1 MSALRANRF
10 GWLLGALILG
20 GFLPVMLIAPQYL
33 DELLLGRGYILG
45 VAVLSAFAL
54 PWLGAHSETLSGRA
68 ERHAPW
74 LLAALIGGYVIVAA
88 LLANY
93 RWRILTLGNN
103 DSAIVIQSLYYTLE
117 EGRPFFNT
125 LEKVSH
131 FGVHASFIYYLL
143 APLYA
148 LWRSPQGFLT
158 LIPAASIG
166 LSAIP
171 FFALARARLG
181 ALAALC
187 LTAAYLLYPPLLAR
201 ATGDFYEMTLL
212 PALLLAAFYY
222 YERERFWPFLFFL
235 ALCLLVKESL
245 AATVFVF
252 ALYGLVQRR
261 GWRWTLAPAALSVG
275 WGALAFAVLLPFFGS
290 GTISSRAEALL
301 GAQMASPALAWRY
314 ITGQPV
320 AFLRSILSAPKLGL
334 VYQLL
339 QPLGFILPL
348 LSAEALFALPALG
361 LSLLAQGGSVGITA
375 WESAIFGPV
384 LLLSAATGIKKL
396 TEASENR
403 PSWLVGNAAIRSA
416 RSTYP
421 WAVTLAA
428 AIAFAALA
436 SASYALRAEDYAP
449 KPYLAAQEAALALIP
464 EASVSAPDY
473 ALARLAWRPLL
484 QLQTGQPF
492 WTEYHIV
499 DTHWVESV
507 RGRRL
512 SERAAQEYLALV
524 QAGESGQIY
533 GGLRLLW
540 SQDGIYVFKRAD
552 E

>member
-1 MSALRANRF
+1 MSTRVFRPTNHL
-10 GWLLGALILG
+10 GWLLGALILA
-20 GFLPVMLIAPQYL
+20 GFLPVALLAPQYL

-45 VAVLSAFAL
+45 VAILSAFAL
-54 PWLGAHSETLSGRA
+54 PWLGIHSETLSRRA
-68 ERHAPW
+68 ERYAPW
-74 LLAALIGGYVIVAA
+74 LLAVLIGGYVIVAA
-88 LLANY
+88 VLASY

-148 LWRSPQGFLT
+148 LWRSPQAFLT
-158 LIPAASIG
+158 LFPATVIG

-171 FFALARARLG
+171 FLALARARLG

-187 LTAAYLLYPPLLAR
+187 LTAAYLLYPPVLAR

-212 PALLLAAFYY
+212 PGLLLAAFYY
-222 YERERFWPFLFFL
+222 YERERFAPFLL
-235 ALCLLVKESL
+235 SITLCLLVKESL

-252 ALYGLVQRR
+252 ALYSLIRRR
-261 GWRWTLAPAALSVG
+261 GWRWTLIPAALSIG
-275 WGALAFAVLLPFFGS
+275 WGALAFAVLPPYFGAE
-290 GTISSRAEALL
+290 TIGSRAEALL
-301 GAQMASPALAWRY
+301 GAQMTSLALAWRFV
-314 ITGQPV
+314 TGQPV
-320 AFLRSILSAPKLGL
+320 AFLRSILTAPKLGL

-339 QPLGFILPL
+339 QPFGIVLPL

-375 WESAIFGPV
+375 WESVVFGPV
-384 LLLSAATGIKKL
+384 LVLSAASGTRKL
-396 TEASENR
+396 A
-403 PSWLVGNAAIRSA
+403 NAAKRDAPLTIILSA
-416 RSTYP
+416 
-421 WAVTLAA
+421 AV
-428 AIAFAALA
+428 AFAALA

-464 EASVSAPDY
+464 AEASVSAPDY

-512 SERAAQEYLALV
+512 SERAAQEYLALA
-524 QAGESGQIY
+524 QAGESGQLY
-533 GGLRLLW
+533 DGLRLLW

-552 E
+552 G